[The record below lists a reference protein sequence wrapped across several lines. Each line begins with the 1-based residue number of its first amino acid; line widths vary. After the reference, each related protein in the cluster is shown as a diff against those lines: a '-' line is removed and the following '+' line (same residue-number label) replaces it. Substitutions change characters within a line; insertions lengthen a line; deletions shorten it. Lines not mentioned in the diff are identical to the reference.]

1 MDRQMR
7 IRFQNLIKLR
17 SAARLWE
24 QSSWKTAKWS
34 VRGRLE
40 PMISGKQLLLFGS
53 YGWGDGE
60 WMRDWCQRMEEAG
73 AHLICEEGVI
83 ANETPDDAALEECR
97 AAGKELITAS
107 V

>member
-1 MDRQMR
+1 M
-7 IRFQNLIKLR
+7 N
-17 SAARLWE
+17 AAVVY
-24 QSSWKTAKWS
+24 WS
-34 VRGRLE
+34 GT
-40 PMISGKQLLLFGS
+40 GKQLLLFGS

-97 AAGKELITAS
+97 AAGKELITAL

>member
-1 MDRQMR
+1 
-7 IRFQNLIKLR
+7 
-17 SAARLWE
+17 
-24 QSSWKTAKWS
+24 
-34 VRGRLE
+34 
-40 PMISGKQLLLFGS
+40 
-53 YGWGDGE
+53 
-60 WMRDWCQRMEEAG
+60 MRDWCQRMEEAG